1 MATSPGANP
10 YPNGMHTPW
19 AMPDIRIASFVFI
32 NSSIGPAIYKVNSKK
47 RLGSAVSLI
56 RGR

>member
-1 MATSPGANP
+1 
-10 YPNGMHTPW
+10 
-19 AMPDIRIASFVFI
+19 ASFVFI
-32 NSSIGPAIYKVNSKK
+32 NSSIGPAIYKVNSQK